1 MIYKTNAKVEQSDF
15 KRTGENGL
23 NKKAV
28 RLGKNTISS
37 ASFLKLH
44 TEYQD
49 SFFLH
54 RYTGSLLINLLTR
67 QKI

>member
-1 MIYKTNAKVEQSDF
+1 MLKNNRVTLNGQVKTV
-15 KRTGENGL
+15 L
-23 NKKAV
+23 IKKAV